1 MAKYLR
7 IPSSAQTGSSPDRF
21 IDVDS
26 ILNMVAFSDTVLHIN
41 SDFSDIGGDTIVL
54 TFSNSS
60 PAPNNLLHQLVCDA
74 ITAAAAYN
82 KGGDCYYDLP
92 PLPAINNIAT
102 TITVSTT

>member
-7 IPSSAQTGSSPDRF
+7 IPSSAQPASNPDRF

-26 ILNMVAFSDTVLHIN
+26 ILNMVASSSTVLHIN
-41 SDFSDIGGDTIVL
+41 SDFSDTGGDTIVL
-54 TFSNSS
+54 TFNNSS
-60 PAPNNLLHQLVCDA
+60 PAPDNLLHQLVCDA

-92 PLPAINNIAT
+92 PLPAIGGTAT
-102 TITVSTT
+102 TITVTTS